1 MALVEVIIGSKTD
14 ESYIEGTLAILEEMG
29 ISHNFNVISAH
40 RAPDKL
46 HKYVN
51 QAVENGVEVFIT
63 AAGGAAALPGVVAS
77 LTVCPVIGIPLP
89 TSDIKGVDALYS
101 IVQMPPG
108 IPVACVSVG
117 AWGCRNAAY
126 MAAAILGIKYPE
138 IQEQLKAY
146 RKKISQ

>member
-14 ESYIEGTLAILEEMG
+14 ESYLEGTLQVLDEMG
-29 ISHNFNVISAH
+29 ISHNFSVISAH
-40 RAPDKL
+40 RAPEKL
-46 HKYVN
+46 RRYVN
-51 QAVENGVEVFIT
+51 QAVENGVELFIT

-89 TSDIKGVDALYS
+89 TSDIKGIDALFS

-126 MAAAILGIKYPE
+126 IAAEILGIKFPE
-138 IQEQLKAY
+138 IREKLNAY
-146 RKKISQ
+146 RKTISQ

>member
-14 ESYIEGTLAILEEMG
+14 ESYLEGTLQVLNEMG
-29 ISHNFNVISAH
+29 ITYNFSVISAH
-40 RAPDKL
+40 RAPEKL

-51 QAVENGVEVFIT
+51 QAIKDGVELFIT

-89 TSDIKGVDALYS
+89 TSDIKGVDALFS

-126 MAAAILGIKYPE
+126 IAAEILGIKYPE
-138 IQEQLKAY
+138 IRDKIIEY

>member
-14 ESYIEGTLAILEEMG
+14 ESYLEGTLQVLDEMG
-29 ISHNFNVISAH
+29 ISHNFSVISAH
-40 RAPDKL
+40 RAPEKL
-46 HKYVN
+46 RRYVN
-51 QAVENGVEVFIT
+51 QAVENGVELFIT

-89 TSDIKGVDALYS
+89 TSDIKGIDALFS

-126 MAAAILGIKYPE
+126 IAAEILGIKFPE
-138 IQEQLKAY
+138 IRKKLNAY
-146 RKKISQ
+146 RKTISQ